1 MSRLLV
7 LFVTAFV
14 DMVGLAMIVPL
25 LPFYATDLGASAT
38 VVGVLVSAFS
48 VAQLAVAP
56 LWGRFS
62 DRYGRRPAI
71 LAGLLLT
78 AGAYLL
84 FAAARSVPALLLSRL
99 VQGMGG
105 GTIGVVQA
113 YVADASTSEQ
123 RTKSLGWLSAVTS
136 LGAVAGPA
144 FGSAMISL
152 GGKSAPGLA
161 AAILALLV
169 AGFAARYLV
178 ESRELVASGS
188 HAHAARTS
196 SRGAIARV
204 ISHWREPASRLIWI
218 YTVGI
223 GAFYGTIQV
232 VPLLLQHRL
241 GVTERTVGY
250 FVMYLGGMGVVIRS
264 LLLGRAVDRLGEVRL
279 SRLGLVLLAAGLAG
293 TGLAVHGGL
302 LFLGFTLMPLGTAF
316 LFPCVTGLL
325 SRVVPSDERG
335 LYMGVQHT
343 FGGTSRVLFP
353 VAAGVLMDRYGVGV
367 PFWLAGLLVL
377 AVLPFAWG
385 LADSLSAES
394 PAAAAVRLISSAD
407 VTGEFPVE
415 KVVEETTAAEPSSAP
430 QPLEGDESTRS

>member
-1 MSRLLV
+1 MARLLV

-71 LAGLLLT
+71 LAGLVLT
-78 AGAYLL
+78 GCAYLV
-84 FAAARSVPALLLSRL
+84 FAAAGSVLVLLLSRL
-99 VQGMGG
+99 IQGLGG

-113 YVADASTSEQ
+113 YVADASPPEE

-144 FGSAMISL
+144 FGSAMVDV
-152 GGKSAPGLA
+152 GGKAAPGIGAAVLA
-161 AAILALLV
+161 FLV
-169 AGFAARYLV
+169 AVFAARFLV
-178 ESRELVASGS
+178 ESREPPPAGGHGSSGGTSPRQALV
-188 HAHAARTS
+188 
-196 SRGAIARV
+196 RV
-204 ISHWREPASRLIWI
+204 VTRWREPASRLIWI
-218 YTVGI
+218 YTIGI

-232 VPLLLQHRL
+232 VPLLLMHRL
-241 GVTERTVGY
+241 SVTEHNVGY
-250 FVMYLGGMGVVIRS
+250 FVMYLGGMGVVVRS
-264 LLLGRAVDRLGEVRL
+264 LLLGRAVARLGEARL
-279 SRLGLVLLAAGLAG
+279 SRLGLVLLAAGLG
-293 TGLAVHGGL
+293 CTGLADHPAI

-325 SRVVPSDERG
+325 SQVVSGRERG

-343 FGGTSRVLFP
+343 FGGMSRVVFP
-353 VAAGVLMDRYGVGV
+353 VAAGFLMDHFGVGV
-367 PFWLAGLLVL
+367 PFWLSGLLVL
-377 AVLPFAWG
+377 ATLPFAWA
-385 LADSLSAES
+385 LADVLAPET
-394 PAAAAVRLISSAD
+394 PATAAVLAVSGAD
-407 VTGEFPVE
+407 VTGEFPVQ
-415 KVVEETTAAEPSSAP
+415 KAAEGASPAA
-430 QPLEGDESTRS
+430 GRG